1 MASKF
6 YSLLTIGRASL
17 VIDLISSTKFEKW
30 MPSGMHV
37 PKTIA

>member
-6 YSLLTIGRASL
+6 NILVTIGRASL
-17 VIDLISSTKFEKW
+17 VVDTISSTKFEKW
-30 MPSGMHV
+30 MPSKMCV